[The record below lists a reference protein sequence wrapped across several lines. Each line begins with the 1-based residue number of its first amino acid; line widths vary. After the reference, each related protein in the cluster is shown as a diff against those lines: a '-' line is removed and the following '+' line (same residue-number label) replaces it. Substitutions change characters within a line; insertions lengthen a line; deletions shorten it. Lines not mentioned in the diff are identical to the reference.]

1 MKEFLKYIK
10 KKDIFLS
17 SNNFK
22 FNKDTK
28 SYNILFLLLKIW
40 EKLSNKRRFQ
50 LFLLIFLMISSGFLE
65 YLTLASM
72 IPFLD
77 AIGNSE
83 TLLKYKIINYFYNT
97 LGYTSQNQLI
107 ILTTFCFLFIIYFS
121 AFFRVINLLFNFKLT
136 ASIGSELS
144 TEAYKTALFQPYKK
158 HLEWNS
164 SEIINTVAKSVKG
177 AVSGLSSL
185 LIILNSLIIIISIF
199 IGIFVVNGQI
209 AISLIFIF
217 ALSYLII
224 GYINRKQI
232 ERNSFIINKK
242 SEERIKAL
250 QEGLGG
256 IKDVLLGGNQEYYAK
271 IFSRADYPIRVLV
284 ARNSF
289 LASSPKFILE
299 TLGITFLAIVG
310 SSISSKGISSGAIS
324 IIGVIALGS
333 QKLLPAIQALY
344 SSWVSL
350 KASTAQILNVLKLL
364 SLDLERTDNYQ
375 NFKFKNSIEFK
386 NISFR
391 YGENKPWIIKDISFK
406 INCGEKIGIIGETGS
421 GKSTTVDIL
430 MTLIE
435 PSKGNF
441 LIDGID
447 IYRDESRDY
456 IKSWKSQITHV
467 PQLIYLADTTFLENI
482 AFGQEK
488 EEIDFL
494 KVKEAAKKAQLSQF
508 IESCTEGY
516 NTIIGERGIRLSG
529 GQRQRI
535 SLARAF
541 YKDRK
546 FFVLDEATSALDS
559 NTEMAVIQSIYNL
572 GSDTTLIM
580 IAHRL
585 TTLKNCDKIFQ
596 FHNGEIINI
605 GKPSKVIKNL

>member
-1 MKEFLKYIK
+1 MRDFLRYIK

-17 SNNFK
+17 SKNYK
-22 FNKDTK
+22 FNKNIK
-28 SYNILFLLLKIW
+28 SYNILFLLFKVW
-40 EKLSNKRRFQ
+40 EKLNNKRRSQ
-50 LFLLIFLMISSGFLE
+50 LYLLIFLMISSGILE
-65 YLTLASM
+65 YLTIASL

-77 AIGNSE
+77 ALGDSK
-83 TLLKYKIINYFYNT
+83 TLLKYKIINYFYNI
-97 LGYTSQNQLI
+97 LGYTSQNQII
-107 ILTTFCFLFIIYFS
+107 ILTTFCFLLIIYFS
-121 AFFRVINLLFNFKLT
+121 AFIRVLNLLFNFKIT

-144 TEAYKTALFQPYKK
+144 TEAYKAALYQPYKK

-164 SEIINTVAKSVKG
+164 SEIINTVSKSVKG

-185 LIILNSLIIIISIF
+185 LIIINSLIIIISIF
-199 IGIFVVNGQI
+199 IGIFVVNAKI

-217 ALSYLII
+217 ALSYLLI
-224 GYINRKQI
+224 GYVNRKQI

-242 SEERIKAL
+242 SEDRIKAL

-256 IKDVLLGGNQEYYAK
+256 IKDVLIGGNQDYYAK
-271 IFSRADYPIRVLV
+271 IYSRTDYPIRVLV

-299 TLGITFLAIVG
+299 TLGITFLAIIG
-310 SSISSKGISSGAIS
+310 TSISSKEMSLGAIS

-333 QKLLPAIQALY
+333 QKLLPAIQGLY
-344 SSWVSL
+344 ASWVSL

-364 SLDLERTDNYQ
+364 SLEVDNQENYQ
-375 NFKFKNSIEFK
+375 KLKFQNYIEFK
-386 NISFR
+386 KVSFR
-391 YGENKPWIIKDISFK
+391 YGEKKPWIIKNISFK

-421 GKSTTVDIL
+421 GKSTTVDLL

-435 PSKGNF
+435 PTIGKF
-441 LIDGID
+441 FIDGID
-447 IYRDESRDY
+447 IYEDKSRDY
-456 IKSWKSQITHV
+456 LRSWKSQITHV

-482 AFGQEK
+482 AFGEEK
-488 EEIDFL
+488 EKIDFL
-494 KVKEAAKKAQLSQF
+494 KVKKAAKKAQLSQF
-508 IESCTEGY
+508 IESCPEGY
-516 NTIIGERGIRLSG
+516 NTIIGERGMRLSG

-546 FFVLDEATSALDS
+546 FFVLDEATSALDL
-559 NTEMAVIQSIYNL
+559 NTEKAVIQSIYNL

-585 TTLKNCDKIFQ
+585 TTLKDCDKIFK
-596 FHNGEIINI
+596 FHKGEIIDI
-605 GKPSKVIKNL
+605 GKPIKIIKNL

>member
-1 MKEFLKYIK
+1 MRDFLRYIK

-17 SNNFK
+17 SKNYK
-22 FNKDTK
+22 FNKNIK
-28 SYNILFLLLKIW
+28 SYNILFLLFKVW
-40 EKLSNKRRFQ
+40 EKLNNKRRSQ
-50 LFLLIFLMISSGFLE
+50 LYLLIFLMISSGILE
-65 YLTLASM
+65 YLTIASL

-77 AIGNSE
+77 ALGDSK
-83 TLLKYKIINYFYNT
+83 TLLKYKIINYLYNSF
-97 LGYTSQNQLI
+97 GYTSQNQII

-121 AFFRVINLLFNFKLT
+121 AFVRVINLLFNFKIT
-136 ASIGSELS
+136 ALIGSELS
-144 TEAYKTALFQPYKK
+144 TEAYKAALYQPYKK

-164 SEIINTVAKSVKG
+164 SEIINTVSKSVKG

-185 LIILNSLIIIISIF
+185 LIIINSLIIIISIF
-199 IGIFVVNGQI
+199 IGIFLVNAKI

-217 ALSYLII
+217 AISYLLI

-242 SEERIKAL
+242 SEDRIKAL

-256 IKDVLLGGNQEYYAK
+256 IKDVLIGGNQDYYAK
-271 IFSRADYPIRVLV
+271 IYSRTDYPIRVLV

-299 TLGITFLAIVG
+299 TLGITFLAIIG
-310 SSISSKGISSGAIS
+310 TSISSKGMSLGAIS

-333 QKLLPAIQALY
+333 QKLLPAIQGLY
-344 SSWVSL
+344 ASWVSL

-364 SLDLERTDNYQ
+364 SLEIDNRDNYQ
-375 NFKFKNSIEFK
+375 KLKFQNYIEFK
-386 NISFR
+386 KVSFR
-391 YGENKPWIIKDISFK
+391 YGEKKPWIIKNISFK

-421 GKSTTVDIL
+421 GKSTTVDLL

-435 PSKGNF
+435 PTIGNF
-441 LIDGID
+441 FIDGID
-447 IYRDESRDY
+447 IYEDKSRDY
-456 IKSWKSQITHV
+456 LRSWKSQITHV

-482 AFGQEK
+482 AFGEEK
-488 EEIDFL
+488 EKIDFL

-508 IESCTEGY
+508 IESCPEGY
-516 NTIIGERGIRLSG
+516 NTIIGERGMRLSG

-546 FFVLDEATSALDS
+546 FFVLDEATSALDL
-559 NTEMAVIQSIYNL
+559 NTEKAVIQSIYNL

-585 TTLKNCDKIFQ
+585 TTLKGCDKIFK
-596 FHNGEIINI
+596 FHKGEIIDI
-605 GKPSKVIKNL
+605 GKPIKILKNN